1 MLHISEYNPF
11 ESGKKQIVRQHKFQ
25 VFPVVTDSSQI
36 ILQERGDIERV
47 ISIFRSHFI
56 GDQTTVLYE
65 VPNKSVITSSVT
77 SFSLAV

>member
-56 GDQTTVLYE
+56 GDQTTVLYGGS
-65 VPNKSVITSSVT
+65 KSVITSSVT